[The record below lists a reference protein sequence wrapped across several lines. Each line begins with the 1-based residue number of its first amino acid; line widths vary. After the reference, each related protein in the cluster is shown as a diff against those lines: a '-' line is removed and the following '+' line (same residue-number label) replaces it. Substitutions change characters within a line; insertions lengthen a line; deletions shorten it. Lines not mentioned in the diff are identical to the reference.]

1 MHHVLL
7 TGFLVYFSYGISHSF
22 QPGYHDNISI
32 SDLHPK
38 SRSRSDRD
46 DEVIVDGEQEM
57 TVLLADTEDET
68 DD

>member
-7 TGFLVYFSYGISHSF
+7 AGFLVYFSYGISHSF

-32 SDLHPK
+32 GDLHPK
-38 SRSRSDRD
+38 SKSRSDK

-57 TVLLADTEDET
+57 TVLLADTEDES

>member
-7 TGFLVYFSYGISHSF
+7 TGSLVYFSYGISHSF

-32 SDLHPK
+32 GDLHTK
-38 SRSRSDRD
+38 SRSWSDRD